1 MKVISWKNKAVF
13 TEIILLLYD
22 KTQFD
27 MVKGIIN
34 AFDHMEFCLVINL
47 TMGDNP
53 TVTWPPLI
61 ATRFVSFATTL
72 KYLLPTEKVNF

>member
-1 MKVISWKNKAVF
+1 MKVISKKNKAVF
-13 TEIILLLYD
+13 TEIVFSVI
-22 KTQFD
+22 FH

-53 TVTWPPLI
+53 AVTSPLI

-72 KYLLPTEKVNF
+72 NTR